1 MSLFGRRRS
10 FGFSRGMGDALARP
24 AYLGALGQVGMLA
37 GSLPQRRKEEQ
48 RQAEEMKILQS
59 GDPEQIINYSLTEAA
74 RLNDPQLLAA
84 AQQAQKRFSVQTD
97 LGKVNNL
104 VSLLSNPEAVNSD
117 GVKLAGNVEARN
129 AIYSDIRNIFTGNE
143 NLPDDGGE
151 EFIERGTQNFATGL
165 SRRATTL
172 VSSNPSASADD
183 LVQMFEQQFPG
194 QGKYVRDAYT
204 KSKRLEE
211 GVIDLDKK
219 AFRRKQLPINLG
231 IERDITNRILS
242 GTYNIEEVKALSEQ
256 LYQSYVDMEDG
267 ESAARVST
275 LVFDLQQAVADKAIS
290 DTQAL
295 ETASNQAQEGL
306 HSDLMR
312 QVFDP
317 NATGDFDE
325 NYENGLRSIQK
336 AMKDDGLIYDSNK
349 EAELREFYNNRRETA
364 ALTRGDDPIN
374 DIYDVAYVAKNR
386 PQFEEMEEFLR
397 LETRINALVSKGK
410 KLEAN
415 DQSLNSTELSELKG
429 LNAQMGALVLKVKDK
444 ETEAKFG
451 EKAVAAKAKTYA
463 AMFANDLTQMPDL
476 ITVEGES
483 SFFFPDRELFFTD
496 QPIRTLGPDG
506 RNYYQIA
513 QELLAEPDSANSKS
527 FISNIE
533 QQLREDKTLIRD
545 MNVDN
550 IQTVVKSAIDSL
562 GILDAD
568 DKRTIAR
575 IAEKQARDDMASSLT
590 KIAIMGEL
598 EAIIRKTEGLDA
610 NRRDSEGRVV
620 RQEVI
625 QDLMAKAMKG
635 LYTKNPS
642 AYAQAVEAY
651 KTRDEREYQTRRDQ
665 LLKNAFTRG
674 AVSLG
679 SRNAMR

>member
-1 MSLFGRRRS
+1 MSLFGRRRN
-10 FGFSRGMGDALARP
+10 FGFSRGLGDAIANP
-24 AYLGALGQVGMLA
+24 SYMGALGEVGMLA
-37 GSLPQRRKEEQ
+37 GSLPQRLKEKE

-59 GDPEQIINYSLTEAA
+59 GDPQQIINYSLTEAA
-74 RLNDPQLLAA
+74 RLNDPELLAA
-84 AQQAQKRFSVQTD
+84 AQQAQKRLSVQTD

-129 AIYSDIRNIFTGNE
+129 AIYSDIRNIFAGNE

-151 EFIERGTQNFATGL
+151 QFIERGTQNFATGM

-183 LVQMFEQQFPG
+183 LVQRFEQQFPG

-211 GVIDLDKK
+211 GVIDLDLK
-219 AFRRKQLPINLG
+219 AFRRKQLPINLA
-231 IERDITNRILS
+231 IERDISNKILS
-242 GTYNIEEVKALSEQ
+242 GTYNIEEVKALQEQ

-275 LVFDLQQAVADKAIS
+275 LVLDLQQAVADKAIS
-290 DTQAL
+290 DAQAL
-295 ETASNQAQEGL
+295 ETASNQAQEAF
-306 HSDLMR
+306 HSELMS
-312 QVFDP
+312 QVFAP
-317 NATGDFDE
+317 NATGDFDQ
-325 NYENGLRSIQK
+325 NYEDGLRSIKK
-336 AMKDDGLIYDSNK
+336 AMKDDGLIYDSNE
-349 EAELREFYNNRRETA
+349 EAKLRELYTNRRDTA
-364 ALTRGDDPIN
+364 AFTRGDDPIN

-397 LETRINALVSKGK
+397 LEARINDLVSKGR

-429 LNAQMGALVLKVKDK
+429 LNAQMGALVLKVKDR

-451 EKAVAAKAKTYA
+451 ENAVAAKAKTYA
-463 AMFANDLTQMPDL
+463 AMFANDLTQRPDL

-483 SFFFPDRELFFTD
+483 SFFFPDNELFFTD

-513 QELLAEPDSANSKS
+513 QELLAEPDSANSKA

-575 IAEKQARDDMASSLT
+575 IAERQARDNMASSLAQ
-590 KIAIMGEL
+590 IAIMGEL
-598 EAIIRKTEGLDA
+598 ETIIRKTEGLDA

-620 RQEVI
+620 RQDYI

-674 AVSLG
+674 AIAPG

>member
-1 MSLFGRRRS
+1 MSLFGRRRN
-10 FGFSRGMGDALARP
+10 FGFSRGLGDTLANP
-24 AYLGALGQVGMLA
+24 SYMDALGQVGMLA

-59 GDPEQIINYSLTEAA
+59 GDPQQIINYSLTEAA

-129 AIYSDIRNIFTGNE
+129 NIRSDIRNIFSGNE
-143 NLPDDGGE
+143 NLPDNGGE
-151 EFIERGTQNFATGL
+151 EFIERAAQNYSTNL
-165 SRRATTL
+165 SRQATTL
-172 VSSNPSASADD
+172 VSSDQSATADD
-183 LVQMFEQQFPG
+183 LVQRFEQKFPG

-204 KSKRLEE
+204 KSKRTEE
-211 GVIDLDKK
+211 GVIDLDLK
-219 AFRRKQLPINLG
+219 AFRRKQLPINLA
-231 IERDITNRILS
+231 IERDISNRILS
-242 GTYNIEEVKALSEQ
+242 GTYNIEEVKALQEQ

-275 LVFDLQQAVADKAIS
+275 LVLDLQQAVADKAIS
-290 DTQAL
+290 DAQAL
-295 ETASNQAQEGL
+295 ETTSNQTQEAF
-306 HSDLMR
+306 HSDLMA
-312 QVFDP
+312 QVFAP
-317 NATGDFDE
+317 NATGDFDQ
-325 NYENGLRSIQK
+325 NYEDGLRSIKK
-336 AMKDDGLIYDSNK
+336 AMKDAGLIYDSNE
-349 EAELREFYNNRRETA
+349 EARLREFYTNRRDTA

-397 LETRINALVSKGK
+397 LEARINGLVSKGR

-429 LNAQMGALVLKVKDK
+429 LNAQMGALVLKVKDR

-451 EKAVAAKAKTYA
+451 ENAVAAKAKTYA
-463 AMFANDLTQMPDL
+463 AMFANDLTQRPDL

-483 SFFFPDRELFFTD
+483 SFFFPDNELFFTD

-513 QELLAEPDSANSKS
+513 QELLAEPGSANSKA

-575 IAEKQARDDMASSLT
+575 IAERQARDNMASSLAQ
-590 KIAIMGEL
+590 IAIMGEL
-598 EAIIRKTEGLDA
+598 ETIIRKTEGLDA

-620 RQEVI
+620 RQEYI

-674 AVSLG
+674 AIAPG

>member
-24 AYLGALGQVGMLA
+24 AYLDALGQVGMLA

-59 GDPEQIINYSLTEAA
+59 GDPQQIINYSLTEAA

-84 AQQAQKRFSVQTD
+84 AQQAQKRLSVQTD
-97 LGKVNNL
+97 LGKVNSL

-129 AIYSDIRNIFTGNE
+129 AIYSDIRNIFAGNE

-151 EFIERGTQNFATGL
+151 AFIERGTQNFATGM

-172 VSSNPSASADD
+172 VSSNSSASADD

-194 QGKYVRDAYT
+194 QGRYVRDAYT
-204 KSKRLEE
+204 KSKRLEGE
-211 GVIDLDKK
+211 VADVDLK
-219 AFRRKQLPINLG
+219 AFRQKQVPINLG

-242 GTYNIEEVKALSEQ
+242 GTYDIEEVNALQEQ
-256 LYQSYVDMEDG
+256 LYQSYIDMKDG

-275 LVFDLQQAVADKAIS
+275 LVVDLQKRVADQVIA
-290 DTQAL
+290 DAQAL
-295 ETASNQAQEGL
+295 ETTSNEAQKAF
-306 HSDLMR
+306 HSDLMA
-312 QVFDP
+312 QVFAP

-325 NYENGLRSIQK
+325 NYENGLRSIKKQ
-336 AMKDDGLIYDSNK
+336 MKDAGLIYDSNE
-349 EAELREFYNNRRETA
+349 EAKLREFYTNRRETA

-397 LETRINALVSKGK
+397 LEARINNLVAKGK

-429 LNAQMGALVLKVKDK
+429 LNAQMGALVLKVKDR

-463 AMFANDLTQMPDL
+463 AMFANDLTQRPDL

-483 SFFFPDRELFFTD
+483 SFFFPDNELFFTD

-513 QELLAEPDSANSKS
+513 QELLAEPDSVNSKA

-562 GILDAD
+562 GILDAN

-575 IAEKQARDDMASSLT
+575 IAERQARDDMASSLA
-590 KIAIMGEL
+590 KIAVMGEL

-620 RQEVI
+620 RQDYI

-651 KTRDEREYQTRRDQ
+651 TTRDEREAAARRVR
-665 LLKNAFTRG
+665 LIKENPLFG
-674 AVSLG
+674 VPII
-679 SRNAMR
+679 

>member
-24 AYLGALGQVGMLA
+24 AYLDALGQVGMLA

-59 GDPEQIINYSLTEAA
+59 GDPQQIINYSLTEAA

-84 AQQAQKRFSVQTD
+84 AQQAQKRLSVQTD
-97 LGKVNNL
+97 LGKVNSL

-129 AIYSDIRNIFTGNE
+129 AIYSDIRNIFAGNE

-151 EFIERGTQNFATGL
+151 AFIERGTQNFATGM

-172 VSSNPSASADD
+172 VSSNPSATADD

-231 IERDITNRILS
+231 IERDITNKILS
-242 GTYNIEEVKALSEQ
+242 GTYNIEEVKALQEQ
-256 LYQSYVDMEDG
+256 LYQSYIDMEDG

-275 LVFDLQQAVADKAIS
+275 LVLDLQQAVADKAIS
-290 DTQAL
+290 DAQAL
-295 ETASNQAQEGL
+295 ETASNEAQEAL
-306 HSDLMR
+306 HSDLMG
-312 QVFDP
+312 QVFAP
-317 NATGDFDE
+317 NAQGDFDQ
-325 NYENGLRSIQK
+325 NYEDGLRTIQK
-336 AMKDDGLIYDSNK
+336 AMKDDGLIYDSNT
-349 EAELREFYNNRRETA
+349 EAKLRELYTNQRDTM
-364 ALTRGDDPIN
+364 ALLRSDAIEDT
-374 DIYDVAYVAKNR
+374 YDAGYVARRR
-386 PQFEEMEEFLR
+386 PQFEEREDFLR
-397 LETRINALVSKGK
+397 LEARANELVSKGR
-410 KLEAN
+410 KLAAN
-415 DQSLNSTELSELKG
+415 NQSLTSPELAELKA
-429 LNAQMGALVLKVKDK
+429 LNSQIAGIVLEVKNT

-451 EKAVAAKAKTYA
+451 KDAVTNAARRYA
-463 AMFANDLTQMPDL
+463 ALFANDLTQRPDL

-483 SFFFPDRELFFTD
+483 SFFFPDNELFFTD

-513 QELLAEPDSANSKS
+513 QELLAEPDSSNTEA

-533 QQLREDKTLIRD
+533 QQLRENKTLIRD

-550 IQTVVKSAIDSL
+550 IQSVVKSAIDDL

-575 IAEKQARDDMASSLT
+575 IAEQQAKDDMASSLAT
-590 KIAIMGEL
+590 ISIMEEL
-598 EAIIRKTEGLDA
+598 HTIIRKAEGIDDNLKDIKTGKSISPA
-610 NRRDSEGRVV
+610 YMQNLIGR
-620 RQEVI
+620 
-625 QDLMAKAMKG
+625 AMNGTYLKV
-635 LYTKNPS
+635 PD
-642 AYAQAVEAY
+642 AYAQAVELY